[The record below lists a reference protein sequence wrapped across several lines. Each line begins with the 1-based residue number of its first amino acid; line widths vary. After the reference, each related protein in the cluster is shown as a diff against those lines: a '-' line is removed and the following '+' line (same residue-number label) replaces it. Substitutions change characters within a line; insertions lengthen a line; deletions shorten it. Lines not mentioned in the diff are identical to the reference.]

1 MAAGLTPEQQMKL
14 DIEIAKVVSENI
26 AKATTPQ
33 IVIMGGDGGGGGA
46 DEVMKIFGAERS
58 LELMKKMKEDPK

>member
-1 MAAGLTPEQQMKL
+1 MQLQ
-14 DIEIAKVVSENI
+14 IEIAKVTSQNI

-33 IVIMGGDGGGGGA
+33 VVIMGGNGGSA

-58 LELMKKMKEDPK
+58 LELINKMSVASN